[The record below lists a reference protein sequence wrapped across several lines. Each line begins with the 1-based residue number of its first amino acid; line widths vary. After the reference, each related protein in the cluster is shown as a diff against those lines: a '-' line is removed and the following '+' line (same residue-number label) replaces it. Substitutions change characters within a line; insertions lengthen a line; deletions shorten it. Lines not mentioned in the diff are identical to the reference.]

1 MPSQRLFTT
10 VLTLAFSLVFL
21 PSCSDKPNR
30 PQETTNTALEQ
41 CGRVDVDK
49 LVNYLTSDK
58 QEQKSIRK
66 FVCEM
71 EDVFK
76 ISPEVLFSRND
87 YLTVVFQKMESTRR
101 LSFHFSTS
109 RPRVNILEG
118 DDDRGTM
125 LYWNDDI
132 SYQVTFY
139 QNETYY
145 QSWYESPSK
154 YGNWSH
160 GSGFR
165 PEDSGFYWYKIVDLN
180 ELGL

>member
-1 MPSQRLFTT
+1 MPSQRPFTT
-10 VLTLAFSLVFL
+10 VLTLSFSLVFL
-21 PSCSDKPNR
+21 LSCSDKSNR
-30 PQETTNTALEQ
+30 PQETTNTALER

-58 QEQKSIRK
+58 QEQKIIRK

-76 ISPEVLFSRND
+76 ISPEVLFSSND
-87 YLTVVFQKMESTRR
+87 YLTVIFQKMYITR

-109 RPRVNILEG
+109 RPGVNVFEG
-118 DDDRGTM
+118 DDNRGTM
-125 LYWNDDI
+125 LYWNEDI
-132 SYQVTFY
+132 SYQVTLY
-139 QNETYY
+139 QNETSY

-154 YGNWSH
+154 HGNWSH

-165 PEDSGFYWYKIVDLN
+165 QEDSGFYWYKIVDLN